1 MDFLRKGCTGQ
12 SDFGGAEI
20 IFGELIAN
28 VVRHAPGPIQITAR
42 SDGRGRMT
50 LNVYDTGPPFTVA
63 PALPVSLLSESGRG
77 LYVISQLCAQL
88 SSMRTE
94 IGNKVSVVL
103 PVLAGVTS

>member
-1 MDFLRKGCTGQ
+1 MDFLRTACAGQ
-12 SDFGGAEI
+12 SNFGDAEI
-20 IFGELIAN
+20 IFGELVAN

-42 SDGRGRMT
+42 SDRHGIVT
-50 LNVYDTGPPFTVA
+50 LNVYDTGPPFTAA

-77 LYVISQLCAQL
+77 LYVISQLCAHL

-103 PVLAGVTS
+103 PVMAEAIS